1 MRHGASAAACV
12 RAFVRARACVP
23 ACLCVAAKDKKM
35 NPPVGGP
42 AGRRLLNF
50 NEARATVEKL
60 ELQVEAD

>member
-1 MRHGASAAACV
+1 
-12 RAFVRARACVP
+12 
-23 ACLCVAAKDKKM
+23 M